1 MSFTIDRKKLNQ
13 IRQQIQ
19 RASMGYQAQVWDNGI
34 FEIHNV
40 KETDFNLI
48 MSNLNRIDEI
58 TNVSHTY
65 RFDYGRPFFGTA
77 PKIYTIRGNF
87 EVPTLDSKYHE

>member
-1 MSFTIDRKKLNQ
+1 MSTSVDKKKLNH

-19 RASMGYQAQVWDNGI
+19 RASMGYQAQVWDNGL

-40 KETDFNLI
+40 NGESDLHYI
-48 MSNLNRIDEI
+48 ISSLNRIDE
-58 TNVSHTY
+58 VSNISNTY
-65 RFDYGRPFFGTA
+65 RFDYGKSLMHTP

-87 EVPTLDSKYHE
+87 EVPTNVKENE